1 MKEASSFCCTFGS
14 FTSCRTTY
22 YLYIKKPD
30 VFGMCI
36 LYRHVC
42 LNPNGVYYVYSLTYT
57 KDTIVYKCI
66 PTASWGSVVYKG
78 VVYPPPPPPPP
89 MLIVGGLARLL
100 SSAICYPQTNP
111 PTPFVSAWSGGL
123 VGGRNTLVITAPD
136 NPICPHSCQPLVSL
150 SPCPPSSRP
159 QYVPVDVP
167 PRTVVVT
174 YWQLPVDS
182 HFVCNH

>member
-1 MKEASSFCCTFGS
+1 MHTPLNERSQQFLLRIWQFYLLQGHILLVRKEAWRIWYVYTVQTCLPQPKWCVLCIQFNLYQGHYVYNWLQS
-14 FTSCRTTY
+14 RVL
-22 YLYIKKPD
+22 LYIR
-30 VFGMCI
+30 G
-36 LYRHVC
+36 
-42 LNPNGVYYVYSLTYT
+42 SLL
-57 KDTIVYKCI
+57 
-66 PTASWGSVVYKG
+66 
-78 VVYPPPPPPPP
+78 PPPP
-89 MLIVGGLARLL
+89 MLVVGGLARLV

-150 SPCPPSSRP
+150 SLSLPSSRP
-159 QYVPVDVP
+159 QYVPVDAP
-167 PRTVVVT
+167 PKTVVVT